1 MRIFVQ
7 RKGLPC
13 ACHVAYSYAV
23 EHHYQVVRRKELE
36 NIDLNP
42 ENMALVAAE
51 VAIPNYVD
59 SSALSETKIKSHE

>member
-1 MRIFVQ
+1 M
-7 RKGLPC
+7 
-13 ACHVAYSYAV
+13 AYSYAV